1 MCCRCLFNAEQCVH
15 NAALCPVPYIIADT
29 GLRHSA
35 IDSCQHSTT
44 HTHSQTHTLTRITPA
59 YTSAQR
65 GECFIALRL
74 PRALATKIT
83 DLHKLSAA
91 EFADARPNFLC
102 ACVAGRA
109 VP

>member
-1 MCCRCLFNAEQCVH
+1 MCCRCLFNAEECVH

-35 IDSCQHSTT
+35 IDSCQRSTT
-44 HTHSQTHTLTRITPA
+44 HTHTQSHASHPLTHRH
-59 YTSAQR
+59 R
-65 GECFIALRL
+65 GASVLSPLRL
-74 PRALATKIT
+74 LRALVSKIT

-102 ACVAGRA
+102 ASIASGA
-109 VP
+109 AP

>member
-1 MCCRCLFNAEQCVH
+1 MCCRCLFNAEECVH

-35 IDSCQHSTT
+35 IDSCQRSTT
-44 HTHSQTHTLTRITPA
+44 HTHTHTITRIAPS

-65 GECFIALRL
+65 SECFIALRL
-74 PRALATKIT
+74 LRALVSKIT

-102 ACVAGRA
+102 ASIASGA
-109 VP
+109 AP